1 MQRSWPFAR
10 VEHDPNRDPAV
21 ISFAKRMND
30 HEYDREAYKQ
40 RNLNKRYVNALK
52 QFRGIA
58 TRYDKTA
65 RAFLSMLCIGA
76 AKLRIKAVNTA

>member
-1 MQRSWPFAR
+1 MPFAR

-30 HEYDREAYKQ
+30 HECDREAYK
-40 RNLNKRYVNALK
+40 RNLDKRYVNALK

-58 TRYDKTA
+58 TRHDSKAPDQSSEHGLADEPVPT
-65 RAFLSMLCIGA
+65 FNSLSILC
-76 AKLRIKAVNTA
+76 

>member
-1 MQRSWPFAR
+1 MRS
-10 VEHDPNRDPAV
+10 RD
-21 ISFAKRMND
+21 
-30 HEYDREAYKQ
+30 HKQ

-65 RAFLSMLCIGA
+65 GAFLSMLLHRGS
-76 AKLRIKAVNTA
+76 KAPDQSSEHGLADEPVPTISSLSILC